1 MSPRNA
7 PRNTGSVRVNHF
19 RLAGLTAVLAFAL
32 ALSSNLP
39 ASAQEQPIQFL
50 GELDIPDQSI
60 QVDDTTVGGL
70 SGLTYD
76 PRRGVYYLIS
86 DDRGDFGPARFYTA
100 RIDIGLNGI
109 RNVTFLRATLLDSD
123 ASTPGVQPYDRNESD
138 TEELVLLP
146 DDTLIVSSERDS
158 KNVPWLRHFAL
169 DGTLLDEL
177 PLPTAFVPA
186 SMNDNQGRPVQNRG
200 IRPNLGFEGVT
211 LAPDEGAIYAI
222 NEEALAQDGPVAS
235 PSAGTIDRLLRYSF
249 DGTTAT
255 PGRQNV
261 YRTEKIFASPVPA
274 DQAADNGVSAM
285 IWSRGVLPQYDFLVM
300 ERAFA
305 TGLGNDVNIYGV
317 RVAGAD
323 DVANNASVASFNGR
337 TVDKTLLVN
346 ISSVGVTPDNLEG
359 MAWGP
364 RLPDGRASLVLV
376 ADDNFSNTQTN
387 QFLLF
392 GVSSPASK

>member
-1 MSPRNA
+1 MRLNHYGLA
-7 PRNTGSVRVNHF
+7 RVAA
-19 RLAGLTAVLAFAL
+19 LLAFVL
-32 ALSSNLP
+32 GLSSSLP

-50 GELDIPDQSI
+50 GELDIPDQSL

-76 PRRGVYYLIS
+76 ARRDVYYLIS

-100 RIDIGLNGI
+100 RIDIGSNGL
-109 RNVTFLRATLLDSD
+109 RNVTVLSATLLDSD
-123 ASTPGVQPYDRNESD
+123 ADTPGVQPYDRNESD
-138 TEELVLLP
+138 TEEIVLLP
-146 DDTLIVSSERDS
+146 DDTLLVSSERDS

-169 DGTLLDEL
+169 DGTLLGEL

-186 SMNDNQGRPVQNRG
+186 SMNDSQGRPAQNRG

-211 LAPDEGAIYAI
+211 LAPDEGALYAI
-222 NEEALAQDGPVAS
+222 NEEALVQDGPVAT
-235 PSAGTIDRLLRYSF
+235 PSAGTTDRLLRYSF

-255 PGRQNV
+255 PGRQTV

-285 IWSRGVLPQYDFLVM
+285 LWSRGVLPQYDFLVL

-305 TGLGNDVNIYGV
+305 TGVGNDVNVYGV

-323 DVANNASVASFNGR
+323 DVSNDAALTSFNGR
-337 TVDKTLLVN
+337 AVEKTLLVN
-346 ISSVGVTPDNLEG
+346 ISSLGVTPDNLEG